1 MLCFSCCGT
10 CHLRTRIFIIVNF
23 YDTIN
28 NVNYKTTQRWYTMS
42 DIKID
47 INSAEALKFVT
58 DGAGKGDYDSLIFI
72 DVKSSGETTISTN
85 TTATQRSLKTTADSP
100 EEATVAIRAQAIA
113 SIADKVDEDQN
124 MSISIKDGKVF
135 ISVGSTSA
143 TLQDLSD
150 HAIDVRKNITKHAVV
165 NVDDAYM
172 AIESIGRAVRAVSS
186 NNGVVNISGDK
197 MGMAIG
203 SGSEKIYTQ
212 ELVTATLLGRN
223 EEYRMEINANHL
235 KSINKLSKM
244 DVLDNIEVSEGIG
257 FTLFTFPVN
266 DATTTLGSVSLS
278 APTVVSA
285 RQNKSTPC
293 DNDITP
299 NLSVSKKDINNA
311 IKALKGVIPGN
322 GTVTL
327 DSTQTG
333 RVVIKVNDSDSDGK
347 TVIVDAIVDNGA
359 ILSTSLANLQ
369 KGLQTVQSSDIN
381 IGKIEHNGK
390 DWIAITALDEDDEE
404 SLGNNYDL
412 VVAVA
417 TEKVES

>member
-1 MLCFSCCGT
+1 
-10 CHLRTRIFIIVNF
+10 
-23 YDTIN
+23 
-28 NVNYKTTQRWYTMS
+28 MS

-72 DVKSSGETTISTN
+72 EVRSSGETTISTN

-150 HAIDVRKNITKHAVV
+150 HAIDVRKNITKHEVV

-266 DATTTLGSVSLS
+266 DATTTLESVSLS

-381 IGKIEHNGK
+381 IGKIEHNDK

>member
-1 MLCFSCCGT
+1 
-10 CHLRTRIFIIVNF
+10 
-23 YDTIN
+23 
-28 NVNYKTTQRWYTMS
+28 
-42 DIKID
+42 
-47 INSAEALKFVT
+47 
-58 DGAGKGDYDSLIFI
+58 
-72 DVKSSGETTISTN
+72 
-85 TTATQRSLKTTADSP
+85 
-100 EEATVAIRAQAIA
+100 
-113 SIADKVDEDQN
+113 
-124 MSISIKDGKVF
+124 MSISIKDNKIF

-143 TLQDLSD
+143 TLHDLSD
-150 HAIDVRKNITKHAVV
+150 HAIDVRKDISKHAVV

-186 NNGVVNISGDK
+186 NNGIINISGDK

-212 ELVTATLLGRN
+212 ELVTATLLGGN
-223 EEYRMEINANHL
+223 EEYRMEISANHL

-257 FTLFTFPVN
+257 FSVFTFPVN
-266 DATTTLGSVSLS
+266 DATTTLRSVSIS

-322 GTVTL
+322 GIVTL

-333 RVVIKVNDSDSDGK
+333 RVIIKVNDSDSDGK
-347 TVIVDAIVDNGA
+347 TVIVDAVVDHGD
-359 ILSTSLANLQ
+359 ILSSSLANLQ

-381 IGKIEHNGK
+381 IGKVEHNEQE
-390 DWIAITALDEDDEE
+390 WIAITAIDDDDEE
-404 SLGNNYDL
+404 GIENNYDL
-412 VVAVA
+412 VVTVA
-417 TEKVES
+417 TESVND

>member
-1 MLCFSCCGT
+1 MSFIWS
-10 CHLRTRIFIIVNF
+10 IFIIVNF
-23 YDTIN
+23 YDTIITYN
-28 NVNYKTTQRWYTMS
+28 TKIIKKQGGISMS

-85 TTATQRSLKTTADSP
+85 TTATQRSIQTRADSP
-100 EEATVAIRAQAIA
+100 EETTVAIRAQAIA

-150 HAIDVRKNITKHAVV
+150 HAIDVRKNISKREVV

-186 NNGVVNISGDK
+186 NNGIINISGDK

-212 ELVTATLLGRN
+212 ELVTATLLGGN
-223 EEYRMEINANHL
+223 EEYRMEVSANHL

-244 DVLDNIEVSEGIG
+244 DILDNIEVSEGVG
-257 FTLFTFPVN
+257 FTRFTFPIN
-266 DATTTLGSVSLS
+266 DATTTLESVSLV

-293 DNDITP
+293 DNDISP
-299 NLSVSKKDINNA
+299 ILAVSKKDINNA

-322 GTVTL
+322 GIVTL

-333 RVVIKVNDSDSDGK
+333 RVIIKVNDSDSDGK
-347 TVIVDAIVDNGA
+347 TVIVDAIVDNDDIVSA
-359 ILSTSLANLQ
+359 SLANLQ
-369 KGLQTVQSSDIN
+369 KGFQTVQSSDIN
-381 IGKIEHNGK
+381 IGKVDHNGQ
-390 DWIAITALDEDDEE
+390 DWIAITAVDEDDEE
-404 SLGNNYDL
+404 DIENSYDL
-412 VVAVA
+412 VVTVA
-417 TEKVES
+417 TEEIDN